1 VIWFAML
8 CALDGRILCNAAELL
23 AGLLG
28 SGGGCWRGFC
38 CDNLDWDGFAIIRG
52 LWVSLCEF
60 TRSDR
65 SMDSPVNAWNE
76 SALSLRTFGL

>member
-38 CDNLDWDGFAIIRG
+38 CDNLDWGGFAIIRACG
-52 LWVSLCEF
+52 FPFANSRVLTVPWI
-60 TRSDR
+60 RQ
-65 SMDSPVNAWNE
+65 
-76 SALSLRTFGL
+76 